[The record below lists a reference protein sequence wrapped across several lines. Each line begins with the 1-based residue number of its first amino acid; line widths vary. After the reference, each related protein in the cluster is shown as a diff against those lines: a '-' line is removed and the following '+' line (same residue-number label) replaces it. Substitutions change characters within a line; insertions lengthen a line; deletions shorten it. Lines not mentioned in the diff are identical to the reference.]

1 MRGFFGL
8 ISILIALVVAM
19 WLAMHG
25 LKGYMGTGDAQTLD
39 SAKTRSEAV
48 VCRTNR
54 KAMRTAIIQFRSSSP
69 GKPVTIEALR
79 EAGAQIPEC
88 PAGGRYTI
96 EDGRV
101 VCSIHGQ

>member
-1 MRGFFGL
+1 MRGFLGL
-8 ISILIALVVAM
+8 ISILLGLIVVI

-25 LKGYMGTGDAQTLD
+25 LKGYMGSGDSKSLD
-39 SAKTRSEAV
+39 GAKSRSEAI

-54 KAMRTAIIQFRSSSP
+54 KAMQTDILQFRSNSP

-88 PAGGRYTI
+88 PSGGRYTI
-96 EDGRV
+96 EGNRV
-101 VCSIHGQ
+101 ICSIHGQ